1 MLAGVLAAVPIL
13 ATAVSKAIPK
23 ETPRIGTL
31 VVTLTARFVP
41 SCTGVPAK
49 VVVNDGVLQ
58 LSATLG
64 TGVFVAVGVAVAV
77 AVAVGVSVA
86 AGPSTVSAVSVV
98 ATPVMLP
105 TTVPP
110 CPSPCSALKTTPVR
124 CSGVGVGPV
133 GPTACSTSV
142 ASTPPPVGPSPGKVG
157 CASSTTTAPGVIVPL
172 TLSITQLGETPV
184 PSGARSG
191 CSAAQ
196 SEKKF
201 PSKTPSNR
209 AASNCTLV
217 GSNVSPNC
225 APTIP
230 GLSMWML
237 TLTTT
242 WSPTLAGANPWSRLR
257 LALAAAIVGVGV
269 GVAACA
275 AGAAAAA
282 AAGNAATARPG
293 AAPATPAGPSTPST
307 ATSAA
312 SSARPP
318 RARGLTGFALRP
330 VVGTSWFIA
339 PPPRLIAECLARPC
353 LAPSP
358 VGRGLEGQSRPAA
371 PAGQR
376 AWGDPSDRREP
387 RGHRSSRLRGHRR
400 VRPASVERIERPEGD
415 DAVVL
420 RLEHGLEVEADDLAI
435 RQIGRRTGRGAGAHP
450 GGRRPRQRGA
460 GWDEAD
466 DRRLLPDD
474 LAAGDVAGH
483 VRRLQL
489 DVGALVVVYLGRDD
503 DDGRRRSDGER
514 RDRRPGVDR
523 LLDLDRPQAAAGVP
537 QGQLDVP
544 VVALVPLR
552 VSQAAGRRRLV
563 GTRPRRD
570 RRRVRDRGRDRRRAR
585 GRRRDRRRARGRGRA
600 RRRRRIGGRRG
611 VG

>member
-196 SEKKF
+196 SEKKL

-257 LALAAAIVGVGV
+257 LAPLAAIVGVGV

-275 AGAAAAA
+275 AGAAATA

-318 RARGLTGFALRP
+318 RARGPTRFALRP
-330 VVGTSWFIA
+330 AVGTSWFIA
-339 PPPRLIAECLARPC
+339 PPPRLIAECLALIAECLAWPC

-371 PAGQR
+371 QPWQR

-387 RGHRSSRLRGHRR
+387 RGHRSSRLRGHGR
-400 VRPASVERIERPEGD
+400 VRSSFFERIERPEGD

-435 RQIGRRTGRGAGAHP
+435 RQIGRRTGPGAHP
-450 GGRRPRQRGA
+450 GGRSQR
-460 GWDEAD
+460 
-466 DRRLLPDD
+466 
-474 LAAGDVAGH
+474 
-483 VRRLQL
+483 
-489 DVGALVVVYLGRDD
+489 
-503 DDGRRRSDGER
+503 
-514 RDRRPGVDR
+514 
-523 LLDLDRPQAAAGVP
+523 
-537 QGQLDVP
+537 
-544 VVALVPLR
+544 
-552 VSQAAGRRRLV
+552 
-563 GTRPRRD
+563 
-570 RRRVRDRGRDRRRAR
+570 
-585 GRRRDRRRARGRGRA
+585 
-600 RRRRRIGGRRG
+600 
-611 VG
+611 